1 MANLYIHTCLLITH
15 TDHMHTL
22 SEKSLTLDNLNC
34 ILDGVQNMDY
44 GVTNW
49 LQIPPIKR
57 DELQQ
62 QFNGNQLKRAY
73 IVHFLSCHPAPSW
86 RIVANALW
94 QADEYGAL
102 ELVQK
107 FYLKGESSDRIL
119 TDGCGLQIVKSYR
132 HTTIL

>member
-1 MANLYIHTCLLITH
+1 
-15 TDHMHTL
+15 MHT
-22 SEKSLTLDNLNC
+22 EKSLTLDNLNSV
-34 ILDGVQNMDY
+34 LDGVQNMDY

-57 DELQQ
+57 DKLQQ

-73 IVHFLSCHPAPSW
+73 TVHFLSCHPAPSW

-94 QADEYGAL
+94 QADEHGAL

-107 FYLKGESSDRIL
+107 FYLKGESSERIL
-119 TDGCGLQIVKSYR
+119 IRKGVPCR
-132 HTTIL
+132 